1 MRYTGVRVFQEI
13 NDMKKLKKKKK
24 KKKYDM
30 KEEGA
35 QSKVLFDRV
44 LVNNN
49 YRERLCF
56 TQFSTRIS

>member
-44 LVNNN
+44 
-49 YRERLCF
+49 F
-56 TQFSTRIS
+56 G

>member
-13 NDMKKLKKKKK
+13 NDMKKFKKKKK
-24 KKKYDM
+24 KKKHDM

-44 LVNNN
+44 LG
-49 YRERLCF
+49 
-56 TQFSTRIS
+56 

>member
-24 KKKYDM
+24 KHDM

-44 LVNNN
+44 LG
-49 YRERLCF
+49 
-56 TQFSTRIS
+56 